1 MLVITTVFIK
11 TLLIKGSYQ
20 FEKIFHIRATLVI
33 RFNDVMSFS
42 FKICQT
48 GQSCCYKG
56 SNGIGGCFQ
65 ADSQRC
71 CPDGLICDAG
81 ETCCNGFCGKDDCT
95 KS

>member
-1 MLVITTVFIK
+1 ML
-11 TLLIKGSYQ
+11 
-20 FEKIFHIRATLVI
+20 
-33 RFNDVMSFS
+33 FS